1 MLLIDRLKDVEM
13 YTFKIIDETEYE
25 VDDQYYHIWI
35 FKRKKPIHVNQKNNG
50 NVFVFKNSSVTDDIY
65 FGEVIGSR
73 IAQATIGNA
82 CQAELAAKQIS
93 PMGHSEH
100 GVSSYYYFAE
110 GDKAIAT
117 HYIFKQYF
125 TKEVQ
130 KQNDVPTIDTVLKA
144 LSYMVLQEYH
154 RDYAEYER
162 VKQQYIDM
170 IMFDCKFGNY
180 DRGLPNWMLY
190 EDGVTGEIKL
200 YPLYDNEAVLGFDQR
215 DVTEDSEEII
225 QYLKYQKTRYRIA
238 EREIDIPDIAGKV
251 IQFLLVKYPKEAY
264 CSLEKIKRFSV
275 EDLKNLL
282 EEFPDMTE
290 ERKRYTLKMMLAS
303 DLLLDQYQEKAA
315 LEMKKKEEKEQ
326 RI

>member
-1 MLLIDRLKDVEM
+1 M
-13 YTFKIIDETEYE
+13 YTFKIIDETEYD

-35 FKRKKPIHVNQKNNG
+35 FKRKKPINTNQKNNG
-50 NVFVFKNSSVTDDIY
+50 NVFVFKNSSMTDDIY

-93 PMGHSEH
+93 PVGYCEH
-100 GVSSYYYFAE
+100 GVISYHHFAE
-110 GDKAIAT
+110 GDKAITT
-117 HYIFKQYF
+117 HYIFSQYY

-144 LSYMVLQEYH
+144 LSYMALHEYH
-154 RDYAEYER
+154 RDYTEYEAL
-162 VKQQYIDM
+162 KQQYIDM

-190 EDGVTGEIKL
+190 EDGKTSEIKL
-200 YPLYDNEAVLGFDQR
+200 YPLYDNEAVLGFDHR
-215 DVTEDSEEII
+215 EITEDSEEII
-225 QYLKYQKTRYRIA
+225 QDLKYQKTRYRIA
-238 EREIDIPDIAGKV
+238 ERENDIPDIAGKV

-264 CSLEKIKRFSV
+264 KSLEKVKRFSV

-290 ERKRYTLKMMLAS
+290 ERKRYTLKMMIAS
-303 DLLLDQYQEKAA
+303 DLLLAQYQEKA
-315 LEMKKKEEKEQ
+315 EWEIRKNKEDEQ
-326 RI
+326 RT